1 MAGVQTITV
10 TSTAASAWSTW
21 GLIRNRF
28 NISISSTAAWAATV
42 YLQRK
47 FGDTGIAMDVDTF
60 TADEEL
66 EGLEPEDDVY
76 YRIGIGS
83 TYTSGK
89 VHLRVSQ

>member
-1 MAGVQTITV
+1 MGGPQAITV
-10 TSTAASAWSTW
+10 TSTAATAWSTW

-28 NISISSTAAWAATV
+28 NVSVYSTASWDATV

-47 FGDTGIAMDVDTF
+47 FGDTGTTMDVDTF
-60 TADEEL
+60 TADVEAT
-66 EGLEPEDDVY
+66 GIEPEDDVY